1 MPSPGRRDDEV
12 ALVHDCTLA
21 IDGSIGAVTF
31 QHEAQ
36 RALGVPVG
44 GRDLALHDEL
54 HAGIHVCGD
63 LRLPAQARV
72 FEHEDAA
79 LG

>member
-1 MPSPGRRDDEV
+1 
-12 ALVHDCTLA
+12 
-21 IDGSIGAVTF
+21 
-31 QHEAQ
+31 
-36 RALGVPVG
+36 VG
-44 GRDLALHDEL
+44 GRDLARHDEL